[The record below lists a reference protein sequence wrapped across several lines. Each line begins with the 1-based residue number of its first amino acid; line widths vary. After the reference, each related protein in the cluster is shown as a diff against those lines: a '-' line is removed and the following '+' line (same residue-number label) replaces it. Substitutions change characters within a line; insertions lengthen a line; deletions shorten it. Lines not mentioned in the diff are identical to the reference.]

1 MKKKK
6 RRVIFLFVGLLLL
19 IAFVGVTLS
28 FAIKERKNALCTG
41 VDVFFDEKEQF
52 IPKKEIENIVYN
64 SVSGLKSRKLT
75 SLKTEAIEKQI
86 EKHPWVK
93 NAEVFIGYEHM
104 EGRFFAGRLKV
115 FIDQRDP
122 FFRVMTDDGGYY
134 VDTEGKKVPFSYINT
149 SKVVVCTG
157 AVTRE
162 MIDGDLTTFI
172 KYINDKSF
180 WKAQI
185 EQIHVKSNGEL
196 ILVPRLGGHLIELG
210 KVEKLDLKFRN
221 LMALYEKGFKNGG
234 WDKYRRVSLRFDNQI
249 VCTRK

>member
-1 MKKKK
+1 MKK
-6 RRVIFLFVGLLLL
+6 RRVILLFFSLILL
-19 IAFVGVTLS
+19 IVFIAVTLS
-28 FAIKERKNALCTG
+28 FAVKERKNALCSG
-41 VDVFFDEKEQF
+41 VDVFFEEDDQF

-64 SVSGLKSRKLT
+64 CVSELRSRKLI

-86 EKHPWVK
+86 EKHPWVR

-104 EGRFFAGRLKV
+104 DGKFFAGRLKV
-115 FIDQRDP
+115 WIDQRDP
-122 FFRVMTDDGGYY
+122 FFRVMTADGGYY
-134 VDTEGKKVPFSYINT
+134 VDTEGHKIPFSYINT
-149 SKVVVCTG
+149 AKVVVCTG
-157 AVTRE
+157 TVTRE

-172 KYINDKSF
+172 KYINKDSF

-196 ILVPRLGGHLIELG
+196 VLVPRLGGHLIELG